1 MNISNEYWINRWQQG
16 ETAWHQTE
24 VEPALIRWFSEREKR
39 KVFVPLCGKS
49 LDLKWLIDQGHHVV
63 GCELSEKAC
72 EDFVSENA
80 LDFTVTE
87 TRDFKVFKGKLFTL
101 FNGDIFKLSS
111 EVIGN
116 LDAIYDRA
124 ALIALDETTRKKY
137 AALLKNTL
145 LPNHIDP
152 AFEWLQIILTRTP
165 TDSSGPPH
173 SVTLE
178 EIQNLY
184 GSSFK
189 IELLN
194 REKVDMGPV
203 SASISEE
210 SVLML
215 RS

>member
-1 MNISNEYWINRWQQG
+1 
-16 ETAWHQTE
+16 
-24 VEPALIRWFSEREKR
+24 
-39 KVFVPLCGKS
+39 VFVPLCGKS
-49 LDLKWLIDQGHHVV
+49 LDLKWLIDQGHYVI
-63 GCELSEKAC
+63 GCELSGKAC
-72 EDFVSENA
+72 EEFVNENA
-80 LDFTVTE
+80 LEFTVTD

-111 EVIGN
+111 EVVGK

-124 ALIALDETTRKKY
+124 ALIALDESTRKSY

-178 EIQNLY
+178 EIEKLY
-184 GSSFK
+184 GSSFR

-194 REKVDMGPV
+194 REKVDMGQGIT
-203 SASISEE
+203 SITEE
-210 SVLML
+210 SVLLL
-215 RS
+215 RTTA